1 MGKPQ
6 KKQNQKSSAVNPVKQ
21 KRNQEAERQKQQL
34 ELEKQRMPQEC
45 PDGVVNLQFT
55 PIDTWFFRESRP
67 HDAVGASVLSSLF
80 PPPIKTLIG
89 TVRSF
94 LGDSIEINWKTLI
107 SEIYPD
113 FNFTQALGNNN
124 GLGKLSVRGAWVCKE
139 NQRLYPAPFYLM
151 HKDEDFMRLQIGDKV
166 ECDLGNVR
174 LPELP
179 KGNAG
184 YKGLEQTWITR
195 EGWQTLLQGETPVKE
210 ELIQAKD
217 LFQNEPRL
225 GIARNNQTRSALEGK
240 LYQTQHLRLE
250 NDVTIELDVKGL
262 NEALAEKLPVETKHE
277 ILRLGGEGRM
287 AVLAKKSHYLLL
299 PTLIIDK
306 QPLKKII
313 IHFITPAYFGGQ
325 MFPENFD
332 KHEIDGQTVWQG
344 KLLDIELIIE
354 AAVIGKA
361 HREGGWDMQKH
372 QPRSVKSYIPV
383 GSAWF
388 CRVVT
393 EISNEDL
400 LEKLHGQS
408 IGAEIEWGRGQILI
422 GLWNDTKTQGK

>member
-1 MGKPQ
+1 MANY
-6 KKQNQKSSAVNPVKQ
+6 KKQLAKKDREVK
-21 KRNQEAERQKQQL
+21 AAQKQQTPTIAT
-34 ELEKQRMPQEC
+34 ESAKKMISQSC
-45 PDGVVNLQFT
+45 PDGILNLQFT

-67 HDAVGASVLSSLF
+67 HDAAGASELSSLF
-80 PPPIKTLIG
+80 PPPVRTLMG
-89 TVRSF
+89 AVRSF
-94 LGDSIEINWKTLI
+94 LGDSLGVDWKKFNLNSECTELKQAIGDGETLGALSIN
-107 SEIYPD
+107 
-113 FNFTQALGNNN
+113 
-124 GLGKLSVRGAWVCKE
+124 GAWVCK
-139 NQRLYPAPFYLM
+139 NGQRLYPAPCYLM
-151 HKDEDFMRLQIGDKV
+151 QKADEFIRLQIGEVV
-166 ECDLGNVR
+166 ECDLGKVR
-174 LPELP
+174 LPELQ
-179 KGNAG
+179 KNKDSKKIEGG

-195 EGWQTLLQGETPVKE
+195 EGWQKLLKGETPLKE

-217 LFQNEPRL
+217 LLGNEPRL
-225 GIARNNQTRSALEGK
+225 GIARDNSARSVIEGR

-262 NEALAEKLPVETKHE
+262 NETLAEQLPVETKHE

-287 AVLAKKSHYLLL
+287 AVLAKKSHYLPL
-299 PTLIIDK
+299 PILTIDK

-313 IHFITPAYFGGQ
+313 IHFITPAYFDGH

-344 KLLDIELIIE
+344 KLLDIELIVE

-361 HREGGWDMQKH
+361 HREGGWNMQKH
-372 QPRSVKSYIPV
+372 KPRAVKSYIPA

-393 EISNEDL
+393 EVSSKDL

-408 IGAEIEWGRGQILI
+408 IGAETEWGRGQILI
-422 GLWNDTKTQGK
+422 GVWNDIKTQEK

>member
-1 MGKPQ
+1 MVNY
-6 KKQNQKSSAVNPVKQ
+6 KKQQAKKD
-21 KRNQEAERQKQQL
+21 REAEAEKKRQELVVKA
-34 ELEKQRMPQEC
+34 ELEKSITPQKC
-45 PDGVVNLQFT
+45 PQGTVNLQFM

-67 HDAVGASVLSSLF
+67 HDAAGASELSSLF
-80 PPPIKTLIG
+80 PPPVRTLMG
-89 TVRSF
+89 AVRSF
-94 LGDSIEINWKTLI
+94 LGDSLGVDWKKFNLNSQYTELKQAIGDGEKLGSLSIN
-107 SEIYPD
+107 
-113 FNFTQALGNNN
+113 
-124 GLGKLSVRGAWVCKE
+124 GAWVCK
-139 NQRLYPAPFYLM
+139 NGQRLYPAPCYLM
-151 HKDEDFMRLQIGDKV
+151 QKANDFVRLKIGEVV
-166 ECDLGNVR
+166 ECDLGKVR
-174 LPELP
+174 LPELQKSKDP
-179 KGNAG
+179 KKNEGG

-195 EGWQTLLQGETPVKE
+195 EGWQKLLQGETPIKE

-262 NEALAEKLPVETKHE
+262 NDALAEKLPVETKHE

-372 QPRSVKSYIPV
+372 QPRSVKSYISV

-408 IGAEIEWGRGQILI
+408 IGAEIEWGHGQILI